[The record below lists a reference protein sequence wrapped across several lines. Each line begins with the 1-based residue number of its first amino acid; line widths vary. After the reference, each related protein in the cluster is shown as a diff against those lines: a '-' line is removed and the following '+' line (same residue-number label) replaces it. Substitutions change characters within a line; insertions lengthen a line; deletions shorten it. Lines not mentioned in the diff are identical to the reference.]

1 MKLLYI
7 YSIITIINNTT
18 SNLIYDIILHFQ
30 TDISPDVLRSHLA
43 DLCKLLNIS
52 EPTLLS
58 LTNELYSKNVI
69 DRDVKIEVIR
79 KGGSIGADILLTHVE
94 MKIKQNPEHR
104 DVVQKAMEKE
114 HFLHEITQKIK
125 RESR

>member
-1 MKLLYI
+1 M
-7 YSIITIINNTT
+7 
-18 SNLIYDIILHFQ
+18 
-30 TDISPDVLRSHLA
+30 RSHLA

-94 MKIKQNPEHR
+94 MMIKQNPEHR
-104 DVVQKAMEKE
+104 DVVQKAMEKQQ
-114 HFLHEITQKIK
+114 FLHEITEKMK
-125 RESR
+125 RES

>member
-1 MKLLYI
+1 M
-7 YSIITIINNTT
+7 YSITVFTIINNTT

-30 TDISPDVLRSHLA
+30 TDISPDILRSHVA
-43 DLCKLLNIS
+43 DLCRLLNIS

-69 DRDVKIEVIR
+69 DSDVKIEVIR
-79 KGGSIGADILLTHVE
+79 KGGSIGANILLTHVE
-94 MKIKQNPEHR
+94 MKIKQNSEHR
-104 DVVQKAMEKE
+104 NVVQKAMEKE
-114 HFLHEITQKIK
+114 QFLHEITQKMK

>member
-1 MKLLYI
+1 M
-7 YSIITIINNTT
+7 YSITVFTIINNTT

-30 TDISPDVLRSHLA
+30 TDISPDILRSHVA
-43 DLCKLLNIS
+43 DLCRLLNIS

-69 DRDVKIEVIR
+69 DSDVKIEVIR
-79 KGGSIGADILLTHVE
+79 KGGSIGANILLTHVE
-94 MKIKQNPEHR
+94 MKIKQNSEHR

-114 HFLHEITQKIK
+114 QFLHEITQKMK